1 MICTEVIRK
10 LNFERS
16 KRSKLKESK
25 LIKEVKKVK
34 VERVQIN
41 KRGRK
46 GQNHIL
52 VFSPKGTDKQFIHR
66 YPSFQRISS
75 LIYIEP
81 TTTSEYSGLRDYI
94 GTLQL

>member
-16 KRSKLKESK
+16 KSSKLKESK
-25 LIKEVKKVK
+25 LIKEVEKVK

-52 VFSPKGTDKQFIHR
+52 VFSQIPVTVKNPLIVSAFVF
-66 YPSFQRISS
+66 PFPFPFVSS
-75 LIYIEP
+75 SSKYWKSL
-81 TTTSEYSGLRDYI
+81 
-94 GTLQL
+94 